1 MTHRPQL
8 RLADDDLAAGV
19 AAFRAAFPKYGATQ
33 ILDHAPRI
41 VTEIV
46 AAINEQRGGDP
57 LGTVRRSS
65 AGAFAIRVRETGG
78 VYCWRL
84 VHPTGTVTDSDG
96 ELDPE
101 VWRLVPRTEV
111 WGKPSDG
118 GGQ

>member
-8 RLADDDLAAGV
+8 RLADDDMAAGV
-19 AAFRAAFPKYGATQ
+19 AAFRAAFPKYGAAQ
-33 ILDHAPRI
+33 ILDHAPRV

-65 AGAFAIRVRETGG
+65 AGAYAIRVREAGG

-84 VHPTGTVTDSDG
+84 VHPNGSVDVFDG
-96 ELDPE
+96 DLNSE
-101 VWRLVPRTEV
+101 VWQLVPRA
-111 WGKPSDG
+111 DG
-118 GGQ
+118 GS